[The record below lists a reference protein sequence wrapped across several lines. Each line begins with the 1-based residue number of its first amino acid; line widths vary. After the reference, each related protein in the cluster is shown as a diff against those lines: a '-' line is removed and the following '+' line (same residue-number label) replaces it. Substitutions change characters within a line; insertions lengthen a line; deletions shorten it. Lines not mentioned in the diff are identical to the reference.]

1 MRHTSPPV
9 GLGTVICGG
18 PVPVPVTTRETVPPL
33 EVKLTFPV
41 TLTGAVGVK
50 RTTTVWLVPAPRLKD
65 PPGGEKMPNEVEAE
79 AFPVRVP
86 PPMFWTVKL
95 RSAEL
100 PRVTLPKSCEAGV
113 TLIAGGAVPV
123 PVTPRE
129 TLPPLEVKL
138 TFPVTLTGA
147 VGAKRTTTA
156 WVAPAPRLKDPPGG
170 AQKRT
175 EGGGEG

>member
-113 TLIAGGAVPV
+113 TLIAGGGTTRVHRSAVPSFTLGKLMLDWL
-123 PVTPRE
+123 PEFDATWTP
-129 TLPPLEVKL
+129 T
-138 TFPVTLTGA
+138 
-147 VGAKRTTTA
+147 
-156 WVAPAPRLKDPPGG
+156 VADPPRS
-170 AQKRT
+170 ADAHAPPKAVS
-175 EGGGEG
+175 